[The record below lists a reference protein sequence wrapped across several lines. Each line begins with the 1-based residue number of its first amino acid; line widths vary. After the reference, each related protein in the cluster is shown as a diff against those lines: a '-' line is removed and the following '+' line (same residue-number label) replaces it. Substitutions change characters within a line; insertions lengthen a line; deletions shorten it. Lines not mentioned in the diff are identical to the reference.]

1 MFPHEPLCFY
11 FCDSVSDFAPLV
23 HRPFMN
29 STIDVRDKAAPMPDM
44 VYRFPP
50 REAANKKALPHT
62 AKKIAESSNL
72 VDFIVNPSYSSKL
85 FFGPYPILH
94 PWCTDQL

>member
-1 MFPHEPLCFY
+1 M
-11 FCDSVSDFAPLV
+11 V